1 MYSIKEIST
10 WYNVHHHTMAK
21 RLLELG
27 VITKKGMGKRHQIT
41 LSKLQPLFKECGMPK
56 NLSLTLPLFQ

>member
-10 WYNVHHHTMAK
+10 WYNVHYNTMAK
-21 RLLELG
+21 VLVNMKIISSCGR
-27 VITKKGMGKRHQIT
+27 GKRQLIT
-41 LSKLQPLFKECGMPK
+41 LSQLQPLFKERGMPK